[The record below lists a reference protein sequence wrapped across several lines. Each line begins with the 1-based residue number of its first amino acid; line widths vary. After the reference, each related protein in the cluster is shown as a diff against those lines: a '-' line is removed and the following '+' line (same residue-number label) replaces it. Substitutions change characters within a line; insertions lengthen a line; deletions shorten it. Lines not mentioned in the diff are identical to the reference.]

1 MTYCDECTMKPYCV
15 ARLNDNTITGC
26 NILLF
31 YRGLI
36 SKEEVVIEHTVKGG
50 DGMTTQEVKDYY
62 GDTPEQFCRILCK
75 SCTSNDW
82 YCPTLCNE
90 LEWVMRNFEKAVERM
105 AKLDG
110 DEVKFSQGLKR
121 WKG

>member
-1 MTYCDECTMKPYCV
+1 MEQ
-15 ARLNDNTITGC
+15 
-26 NILLF
+26 
-31 YRGLI
+31 
-36 SKEEVVIEHTVKGG
+36 EG
-50 DGMTTQEVKDYY
+50 DGMTVQEVKEYY
-62 GDTPEQFCRILCK
+62 GDTPEQFCRTLCQ
-75 SCTSNDW
+75 SCISNDG

-105 AKLDG
+105 AKFDG

>member
-1 MTYCDECTMKPYCV
+1 
-15 ARLNDNTITGC
+15 
-26 NILLF
+26 
-31 YRGLI
+31 
-36 SKEEVVIEHTVKGG
+36 
-50 DGMTTQEVKDYY
+50 MTTQEVKEYY
-62 GDTPEQFCRILCK
+62 GDTPEQFCRTLCK
-75 SCTSNDW
+75 SCTSNDE

-105 AKLDG
+105 AELDG

>member
-1 MTYCDECTMKPYCV
+1 
-15 ARLNDNTITGC
+15 
-26 NILLF
+26 
-31 YRGLI
+31 
-36 SKEEVVIEHTVKGG
+36 
-50 DGMTTQEVKDYY
+50 MTTQEVKEYY
-62 GDTPEQFCRILCK
+62 GATPEQFCRTLCNN
-75 SCTSNDW
+75 CTSNDW
-82 YCPTLCNE
+82 YCPTLCSE

>member
-1 MTYCDECTMKPYCV
+1 
-15 ARLNDNTITGC
+15 
-26 NILLF
+26 
-31 YRGLI
+31 
-36 SKEEVVIEHTVKGG
+36 
-50 DGMTTQEVKDYY
+50 MTTQEVKEYY
-62 GDTPEQFCRILCK
+62 GLTPVQFCRTLCN

-82 YCPTLCNE
+82 YCLTLCSE

-110 DEVKFSQGLKR
+110 DEVAFSRGLKR

>member
-1 MTYCDECTMKPYCV
+1 MT
-15 ARLNDNTITGC
+15 A
-26 NILLF
+26 
-31 YRGLI
+31 
-36 SKEEVVIEHTVKGG
+36 
-50 DGMTTQEVKDYY
+50 QEVKEYY
-62 GDTPEQFCRILCK
+62 GDTPEQFCRTLCN

>member
-1 MTYCDECTMKPYCV
+1 
-15 ARLNDNTITGC
+15 
-26 NILLF
+26 
-31 YRGLI
+31 
-36 SKEEVVIEHTVKGG
+36 
-50 DGMTTQEVKDYY
+50 MTTQEVKEYY
-62 GDTPEQFCRILCK
+62 GDTPEQFCKTLCK
-75 SCTSNDW
+75 SCTSNDG

-121 WKG
+121 WR